1 MFRSGFKIR
10 SGPVALAVAGLA
22 LFMSMGGTGYAI
34 GAVSHAPAAP
44 AAPTAPVWHAIDLTG
59 GWQDA
64 GFNTPTPAWWLDSNH
79 VLHLRGDVVSGSIKA
94 PVFTLPAGAR
104 PGKVLFLAIYG
115 AGAVDAGLTVRPN
128 GKAFFRDNAQGAT
141 VAQWASLD
149 GVSFPIP

>member
-1 MFRSGFKIR
+1 MFRSGIKIR

-34 GAVSHAPAAP
+34 GAASHTPAVP
-44 AAPTAPVWHAIDLTG
+44 AAPVWHAIDLTG

-64 GFNTPTPAWWLDSNH
+64 GFGTPTPAWWLDSNH
-79 VLHLRGDVVSGSIKA
+79 VLHLRGDVKSGSIKA

-104 PGKVLFLAIYG
+104 PGHVLFLAIYG
-115 AGAVDAGLTVRPN
+115 ADAVDAGLTVRPN
-128 GKAFFRDNAQGAT
+128 GKAFFRDSSSGSI
-141 VAQWASLD
+141 VFQWASFD

>member
-1 MFRSGFKIR
+1 MFNLKIR

-22 LFMSMGGTGYAI
+22 LLMSMGGTGYAI
-34 GAVSHAPAAP
+34 GSAGHAQPVPA
-44 AAPTAPVWHAIDLTG
+44 APVWHAIDLTG

-79 VLHLRGDVVSGSIKA
+79 VLHLRGDVISGSLKA

-104 PGKVLFLAIYG
+104 PGKVLFLPIYG
-115 AGAVDAGLTVRPN
+115 ANAVDAGLTIRPT
-128 GKAFFRDNAQGAT
+128 GKAFFRDDSSGAI
-141 VAQWASLD
+141 VSQWASLD

>member
-1 MFRSGFKIR
+1 MFNLKIR

-34 GAVSHAPAAP
+34 GAASRGPVVPA
-44 AAPTAPVWHAIDLTG
+44 APVWHAIDLTG

-79 VLHLRGDVVSGSIKA
+79 VLHLRGDVADGSLKA

-104 PGKVLFLAIYG
+104 PGHVLFLPIYG
-115 AGAVDAGLTVRPN
+115 NQAVDAGLTIRPT
-128 GKAFFRDNAQGAT
+128 GKAFFRDDAGGAT
-141 VAQWASLD
+141 VAAWASLD